1 MGILK
6 KEMKM
11 NKIQTVSVD
20 FDVSSDASTPDKTA
34 LELSALK
41 VVLGAMFTQ
50 FNPDERQTII
60 DNIEALNLKET
71 QSTLSVL
78 KSIHESAK

>member
-1 MGILK
+1 
-6 KEMKM
+6 M